1 MDLKNNNI
9 YVFLFNELKTLVWFF
24 CTRSQKL
31 AWLYTT
37 KAIGVRENFREAGAG
52 SKIAKE
58 QSLRL
63 PEDIAKTS
71 IVRDKENSILLVVQ
85 DMVQDTSR

>member
-1 MDLKNNNI
+1 M
-9 YVFLFNELKTLVWFF
+9 
-24 CTRSQKL
+24 
-31 AWLYTT
+31 
-37 KAIGVRENFREAGAG
+37 RENFREAGAG

-85 DMVQDTSR
+85 DMVQDTSS

>member
-1 MDLKNNNI
+1 M
-9 YVFLFNELKTLVWFF
+9 
-24 CTRSQKL
+24 
-31 AWLYTT
+31 
-37 KAIGVRENFREAGAG
+37 RENFREAGAG
-52 SKIAKE
+52 SNIAKE